1 MPFYVKYVKNENTVV
16 EELPHCANRKQAVDK
31 LDEFRKL
38 SDDGKVSLTSQEF
51 IYNLWQKWVKDEQQI
66 TPLSSKER

>member
-16 EELPHCANRKQAVDK
+16 KELPDCANRKQAVEQ

-51 IYNLWQKWVKDEQQI
+51 IYNQWQKWIKDEQQI
-66 TPLSSKER
+66 TPSSSKER